1 MKQSQPDKLTR
12 VSCGWQ
18 ATDASG
24 AGGGLFLYQ
33 LTAAVASDNQ
43 YTRNSATS
51 FGGGIYILGLTNTR
65 ATVANSR
72 WACRQCCSAADSR
85 EHPGGWFCPG
95 APSTLSTLASR
106 PGGCGLTFE
115 SAA

>member
-43 YTRNSATS
+43 YTQNSATS
-51 FGGGIYILGLTNTR
+51 FGGGIYILGLSNTR
-65 ATVANSR
+65 ATVADSR
-72 WACRQCCSAADSR
+72 WAGR
-85 EHPGGWFCPG
+85 
-95 APSTLSTLASR
+95 
-106 PGGCGLTFE
+106 
-115 SAA
+115 